1 MDRGFALYNRSARQT
16 TSARTLDGFSYLSVL
31 LSIVLGLGVANL
43 LTGFARVIQMRAR
56 VKLYL
61 PVLLWAFT
69 LVLMHIQT
77 WWMMYG
83 MQHVPAWTFGKFAL
97 VLLQPVLLFFLSALI
112 WPDFDRDEALDLKA
126 NYYAQTRWF
135 FGILI
140 AILLFSLLREYV
152 LAGHLQNPVDFSFHL
167 VGIVGFA
174 GGAIFTNERYHEWNA
189 PIVAATFVV
198 YIGTLF
204 AQLQ

>member
-1 MDRGFALYNRSARQT
+1 M
-16 TSARTLDGFSYLSVL
+16 DGFSYLSVL

-43 LTGFARVIQMRAR
+43 LTGFARVIQMRSR
-56 VKLYL
+56 VKIYL

-77 WWMMYG
+77 WWMMFG
-83 MQHVPAWTFGKFAL
+83 MQHKQTWTFGAFAL
-97 VLLQPVLLFFLSALI
+97 VLIQPVLLFFLSALI

-135 FGILI
+135 FGMLV

-152 LAGHLQNPVDFSFHL
+152 LAGHLQEGADFIFHL
-167 VGIVGFA
+167 IAIVGFSA
-174 GGAIFTNERYHEWNA
+174 GAIFKNERFHEWNA
-189 PIVAATFVV
+189 PIVTALFVS
-198 YIGTLF
+198 YIAMLFTTL
-204 AQLQ
+204 Q